1 MSQEDVKSTH
11 SSSSDQQADDADLDP
26 PGGQSFGQDSVVLE
40 HIATL
45 SLDTFE
51 PGDFKGRF
59 TKVQSKWRKRCN
71 IIRGRL
77 CCPGSWLLSRGTFG
91 TLSKG
96 GGGG

>member
-11 SSSSDQQADDADLDP
+11 SGSSDQQADDADLDP
-26 PGGQSFGQDSVVLE
+26 PPGGQGFGQDSVVLE

-59 TKVQSKWRKRCN
+59 TKVQSKSRKRCN
-71 IIRGRL
+71 IIREQL
-77 CCPGSWLLSRGTFG
+77 VLLWTAWS
-91 TLSKG
+91 SQHNP
-96 GGGG
+96 